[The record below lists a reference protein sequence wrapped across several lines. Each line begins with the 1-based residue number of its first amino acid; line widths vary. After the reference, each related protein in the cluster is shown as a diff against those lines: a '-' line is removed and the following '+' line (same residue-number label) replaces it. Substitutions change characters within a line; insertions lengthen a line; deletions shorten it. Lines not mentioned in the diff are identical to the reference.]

1 MSEEATND
9 QIEELRWRVE
19 ELRAERCS
27 ILLDYEERL
36 YVVDELLNLA
46 IEVAIAEAERVLRE
60 AKAKFEDDQMPV
72 M

>member
-9 QIEELRWRVE
+9 EIEELRRRVE

-46 IEVAIAEAERVLRE
+46 IDVAIAEAERVLNE
-60 AKAKFEDDQMPV
+60 AKTTFEDDQMPV

>member
-9 QIEELRWRVE
+9 EIEELRRRVE
-19 ELRAERCS
+19 ELRAERRS

-60 AKAKFEDDQMPV
+60 AKAKFEDEQLPV